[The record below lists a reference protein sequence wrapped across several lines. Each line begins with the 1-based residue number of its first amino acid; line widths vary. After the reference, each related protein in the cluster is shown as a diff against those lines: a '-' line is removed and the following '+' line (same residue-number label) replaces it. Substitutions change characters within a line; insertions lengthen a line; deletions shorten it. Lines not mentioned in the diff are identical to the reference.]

1 MGSEV
6 IQFRE
11 RKELVEKVRRRR
23 LNPNLFARE
32 AFEGAVRRLEAED
45 QLRRLARF
53 KVRLPKPAAE
63 LIRED
68 RDSH

>member
-1 MGSEV
+1 MPSEV

-11 RKELVEKVRRRR
+11 DKTLVDKVRRRR
-23 LNPNLFARE
+23 LNPNQVARE
-32 AFEGAVRRLEAED
+32 AFEARVRRLEGED
-45 QLRRLARF
+45 QMKRLARF
-53 KVRLPKPAAE
+53 KVRLPKSAAE